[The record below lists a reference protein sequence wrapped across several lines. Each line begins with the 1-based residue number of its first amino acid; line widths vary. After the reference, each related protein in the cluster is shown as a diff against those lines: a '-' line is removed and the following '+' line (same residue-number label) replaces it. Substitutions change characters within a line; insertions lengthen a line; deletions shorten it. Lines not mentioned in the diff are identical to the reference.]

1 MMHPPRVETGPG
13 TTEAPTFA
21 QKISR
26 AARSLRHRDFRI
38 LWFGTLGN
46 SAIMWM
52 DIIVRSWLV
61 WEITGSYVALATVNI
76 ARLLPSMFLSIPAGV
91 LVDRFNR
98 RQVLIVAQSGI
109 FVLYAVL
116 ALLAVSDLLALWNIY
131 LVFALMGVTGAFTQP
146 ARQSIIPMVVPPRG
160 DHQRRSDPT
169 AGFQCHADLRDVRR
183 WPTDGAQP
191 GLRSCS
197 ACSPATAAFVVLTS
211 VLLRIPEMGAA
222 PSGSAF
228 GAAVQGLAYIGR
240 HTVLRVLLII
250 TFLVMLFGLPFASLL
265 PGLVDEVFGA
275 GASTFG
281 MLMAVSGIGSVFAT
295 VLIASVSFRRPGIVV
310 LTGSLLFSATLMVF
324 YFLPDLAVT
333 PALIAAGVLLAV
345 GGFASGIHMATS
357 NAMMLTQADPA
368 YHGRVMSMNMLNHGF
383 MPLGAYPAAWM
394 AGALGAAST
403 ISLMGVILFGA
414 AILVAL
420 AHPSLFRIRID
431 STGTAPTMGH
441 GGPAGGPMRAP
452 AGGSGE
458 RPSADG
464 PRQSR
469 MG

>member
-146 ARQSIIPMVVPPRG
+146 ARQSIIPMVVPREEITNAVAIQQLG
-160 DHQRRSDPT
+160 FNATRIFGMSA
-169 AGFQCHADLRDVRR
+169 AGLLMDAAGPAFMFSVLA
-183 WPTDGAQP
+183 
-191 GLRSCS
+191 
-197 ACSPATAAFVVLTS
+197 ATAAFVVLTS